1 MTKQRTRPGRDVPP
15 TTAFPRRCACVA
27 VLIVSLW
34 AGGAAAATQ
43 TLASGWRFR
52 LDPHSPAT
60 QTHPEAAGWRAARVP
75 GSVQTDLLA
84 AGVIADP
91 FQRDN
96 EAALQWIGLADWQY
110 RLPLAID
117 AATLRHGHV
126 DLVFDGLDTFADV
139 SLNGQPLLAAD
150 NMFRRWRVP
159 VKDVL
164 HAGSNTLQVTLHSPI
179 ARMQPWLLKQPH
191 ALPGEFDSAF
201 GDEPKGRQTSNYVRK
216 ANYQYGWDWGPRYVT
231 EGIWQPV
238 HLESWDEP
246 RLADFHIAQQHVD
259 AQVAQLLA
267 QFDLRADHAG
277 KAGLRVT
284 WTAPDGSQRSTT
296 LETSLT
302 VGDNHVELP
311 LRIEHPQRWW
321 PVGYGEP
328 NLYRFHAEV
337 VVAGKVIASA
347 ERDTG
352 LRSVELRRQRDRWG
366 RSFAFVINGVPIFA
380 KGANLIPL
388 DSFPERV
395 TGARLQ
401 QTLQS
406 ARDANMNMLR
416 VWGGG
421 YYQSDAF
428 YALADRLGLMI
439 WQDFMFGGAIP
450 PYDAAFRENTRIE
463 ATEQVIRL
471 RDHPSIV
478 LWCGNNEVQTGWES
492 WPDRKK
498 FAEAIGPAER
508 ARVEQGMRTL
518 FGETLRDV
526 VQRHAPDVPYW
537 ASSPS
542 TDFDG
547 PANVPDDGDMHVWD
561 VWAGSAPIEDYLKTT
576 PRFQS
581 EYGLQSFP
589 ALATLRSFAAPSD
602 LSPESPVMRAHQ
614 KFDGGN
620 GNRRLLFYIRKY
632 YGEPKDFAS
641 FVYLSQV
648 MQAEGIELAADHLR
662 SARPQSMG
670 SLYWQLNDVWP
681 GASWSSVDYFGRWK
695 ALQFH
700 ARRFYAP
707 LRVVPIRRGGRT
719 EVFLVSDRTAPLD
732 ARLRLRVMDMDGQL
746 LHERLDQV
754 HVPALASTR
763 LAELADAA
771 LLQGADPHR
780 SFAVFELIVQ
790 GRAVSRHLLYFDRA
804 STLQLPPPEL
814 QAELRDSGH
823 GVVLKLH
830 AKHLARAVWIDFGD
844 LDARVSDN
852 ALDLLPGESIELQVS
867 SPDGLASLQAAL
879 QVRSLVEATVGQ
891 GVARD
896 GGCGVSPGKCVNPA
910 QAGIRVR
917 LAKPQPGFPPSRE

>member
-1 MTKQRTRPGRDVPP
+1 MPDRVYLQGVVARPGRNDAIFTIKGSRMTEHRKRQSRDVSS
-15 TTAFPRRCACVA
+15 TAVSPRRRGTAILVLFAWACGV
-27 VLIVSLW
+27 
-34 AGGAAAATQ
+34 GTAAAATRP
-43 TLASGWRFR
+43 LATGWRFR
-52 LDPHSPAT
+52 LVPGSVAA
-60 QTHPEAAGWRAARVP
+60 QRHPQAAAWRTARVP

-91 FQRDN
+91 FRRDN

-110 RLPLAID
+110 RLPLTID
-117 AATLRHGHV
+117 AATLRHDHV
-126 DLVFDGLDTFADV
+126 ELVFGGLDTFADV
-139 SLNGQPLLAAD
+139 SLNGHALLAAD

-159 VKDVL
+159 VKNAL
-164 HAGSNTLQVTLHSPI
+164 RAGSNTLLVTLHSPI
-179 ARMQPWLLKQPH
+179 ARLQPWLLRQPY

-201 GDEPKGRQTSNYVRK
+201 GDEPKGKQTSNYVRK

-238 HLESWDEP
+238 QLESWDEL
-246 RLADFHIAQQHVD
+246 RLADFHIAQRHVD
-259 AQVAQLLA
+259 AQTAQLLA
-267 QFDLRADHAG
+267 QFELRADRAG
-277 KAGLRVT
+277 KVLLRLA
-284 WTAPDGSQRSTT
+284 WSAPDGRHGSAT
-296 LETSLT
+296 LERPLAA
-302 VGDNHVELP
+302 GDNFLDLP

-321 PVGYGEP
+321 PAGYGAP
-328 NLYRFHAEV
+328 NLYHFHADV
-337 VVAGKVIASA
+337 VVDGKVIASG

-366 RSFAFVINGVPIFA
+366 RGFAFVVNGVPIFA

-395 TGARLQ
+395 TDARVQ
-401 QTLQS
+401 RILQS

-428 YALADRLGLMI
+428 YAMADRLGLMI
-439 WQDFMFGGAIP
+439 WQDFMFGGAVP
-450 PYDAAFRENTRIE
+450 PYDAAFRENTRTE
-463 ATEQVIRL
+463 AIEQVMRL

-498 FAEAIGPAER
+498 FAQAVGPVER

-518 FGETLRDV
+518 FGETLRGV
-526 VQRHAPDVPYW
+526 VQRYAPDVPYW

-547 PANVPDDGDMHVWD
+547 PANVPNDGDMHVWD

-589 ALATLRSFAAPSD
+589 AMATIRSFAAPGD
-602 LSPESPVMRAHQ
+602 LSPDSPVMRAHQ

-620 GNRRLLFYIRKY
+620 GNQRLLFYIRKY
-632 YGEPKDFAS
+632 YGEPRDFAA

-681 GASWSSVDYFGRWK
+681 GASWSSIDYFGRWK

-707 LRVVPIRRGGRT
+707 LRVATSRRDGRT
-719 EVFLVSDRTAPLD
+719 EVFAVSDRTAPLD
-732 ARLRLRVMDMDGQL
+732 AQLRTRVMDMDGRL
-746 LHERLDQV
+746 LHERLDNV
-754 HVPALASTR
+754 HVPALSSIR
-763 LAELADAA
+763 VAEPSDAA
-771 LLQGADPHR
+771 LLRGADPHH
-780 SFAVFELIVQ
+780 SVAVFELIAQ
-790 GRAVSRHLLYFDRA
+790 GQSVSRHLLYFEPA
-804 STLQLPPPEL
+804 LALQLPDPGL
-814 QAELRDSGH
+814 DAELTDSGH
-823 GVVLKLH
+823 GIVLSVR
-830 AKHLARAVWIDFGD
+830 AQHLAREVWIDFGS
-844 LDARVSDN
+844 LDARLSDN
-852 ALDLLPGESIELQVS
+852 AFDLLPGERVELQVTGAA
-867 SPDGLASLQAAL
+867 DLASLRHAL
-879 QVRSLVEATVGQ
+879 QVRSLVDATVRAATPEK
-891 GVARD
+891 AR
-896 GGCGVSPGKCVNPA
+896 P
-910 QAGIRVR
+910 
-917 LAKPQPGFPPSRE
+917 